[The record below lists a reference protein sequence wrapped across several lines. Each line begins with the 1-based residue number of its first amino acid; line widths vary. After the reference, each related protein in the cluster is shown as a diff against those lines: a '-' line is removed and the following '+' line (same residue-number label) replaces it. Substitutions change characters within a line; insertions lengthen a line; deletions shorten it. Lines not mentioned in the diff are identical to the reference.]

1 MLFNGIK
8 AAIFDFDGTLADSM
22 EVWAEVD
29 FKFLNKR
36 GIKVPNNYFDDICS
50 MNFIQAAEYTIKTFN
65 LKESPKQI
73 MSEWLELASYEY
85 SNNVLLKPFSKKF
98 VQLLRDNG
106 IKIAIAT
113 AGDEKLFLPALENN
127 NALELFDTYATTSE
141 VKRGKGFPDV
151 YDLVAERLGL
161 PVENCVVFED
171 IAVAVKGA
179 KDGGY
184 KTVAVYDKR
193 SEKDIEIMKL
203 TADFYANSFKDLINK
218 FQSDNAL
225 RRKLKIAIV

>member
-73 MSEWLELASYEY
+73 MSEWLEL
-85 SNNVLLKPFSKKF
+85 
-98 VQLLRDNG
+98 
-106 IKIAIAT
+106 
-113 AGDEKLFLPALENN
+113 
-127 NALELFDTYATTSE
+127 
-141 VKRGKGFPDV
+141 
-151 YDLVAERLGL
+151 
-161 PVENCVVFED
+161 
-171 IAVAVKGA
+171 
-179 KDGGY
+179 
-184 KTVAVYDKR
+184 
-193 SEKDIEIMKL
+193 
-203 TADFYANSFKDLINK
+203 
-218 FQSDNAL
+218 
-225 RRKLKIAIV
+225 